1 METTIAFAARF
12 LFSVE
17 YVIYFLRLGSGSAF
31 DGRPSACLWRVG
43 RDLGTLD
50 TLQYGGCVR
59 WRVRSIAA
67 LLRWTNS
74 VGLLICN
81 KGVDVREKYKSQ
93 TVTSVFKYPQ
103 RSQSR
108 SLGYLHMRIPENSF
122 EWLGIRKLF
131 ERFELRTLSKLCVID

>member
-1 METTIAFAARF
+1 MGTTIAVAAKYI
-12 LFSVE
+12 FSVE
-17 YVIYFLRLGSGSAF
+17 YVVFFRLGSGSAF
-31 DGRPSACLWRVG
+31 DGRPSACLWRVHG
-43 RDLGTLD
+43 SRPGKPWI
-50 TLQYGGCVR
+50 QYGGCGR
-59 WRVRSIAA
+59 WRVQPREA

-74 VGLLICN
+74 VGLMICK
-81 KGVDVREKYKSQ
+81 KGVDVRKKYKSQ

-122 EWLGIRKLF
+122 EWLGMRKLF